1 MPGDK
6 TGMNLLMC
14 IPPDH
19 QRNDLPTTVS
29 PWDVQDAVDMYEE
42 KCSPCV
48 YVGITDDMGNTVTLP
63 CFDVQCI
70 DGKVIVMAH
79 RTGRPV
85 KTVVDMPFQTE
96 FFVRWWDGLVT
107 KESFRHGLVLE
118 YGPSQVSADLYSDGT
133 IEEVNRP
140 GYCGTKGARWFR
152 TRAEADHEQ

>member
-1 MPGDK
+1 MANEK
-6 TGMNLLMC
+6 IGMDLLMC

-29 PWDVQDAVDMYEE
+29 PWDVYQVGATHIDRAR
-42 KCSPCV
+42 PHV

-85 KTVVDMPFQTE
+85 
-96 FFVRWWDGLVT
+96 
-107 KESFRHGLVLE
+107 
-118 YGPSQVSADLYSDGT
+118 A
-133 IEEVNRP
+133 
-140 GYCGTKGARWFR
+140 
-152 TRAEADHEQ
+152 